1 MTDNYLETE
10 NAIQNTIERLNAL
23 KNNNSKYKP

>member
-10 NAIQNTIERLNAL
+10 CVIQNTIERLNAL
-23 KNNNSKYKP
+23 KMNNSKYTP